1 METTVYES
9 RARELISEIKKI
21 IEVKGLNLDSAL
33 EDAGISPD
41 TADNI
46 LNQNAIP
53 SLSEFLALC
62 EISGITI
69 HLPSI
74 ETPNTPM

>member
-9 RARELISEIKKI
+9 RAKEMIIEIRKI
-21 IEVKGLNLDSAL
+21 IEVKGLNLNTAL
-33 EDAGISPD
+33 EEAGISAS

-46 LNQNAIP
+46 LNQGAIP

-74 ETPNTPM
+74 ETPNTAM

>member
-21 IEVKGLNLDSAL
+21 IEVKGLNLDTAL

-41 TADNI
+41 NADNI
-46 LNQNAIP
+46 LNQNTIP

>member
-33 EDAGISPD
+33 EDAGISSD